1 MNRLMS
7 DIELASFA
15 LASLVLLVAALLG
28 YREWLD
34 RLARSSQP
42 TPEDVEH
49 FARRDRRRSLGLT
62 ILCLLAL
69 GVVVGSRTPIRVA
82 MRPNPFFLGLWLG
95 IFGLILTLLSLA
107 MVDWLDLRRYAR
119 RKKQAIGR
127 EQRAILNEIDS
138 WRTRQGE
145 NAEGSEG
152 NDQADPA

>member
-1 MNRLMS
+1 MS
-7 DIELASFA
+7 DIELASLA
-15 LASLVLLVAALLG
+15 LASLVLAVAALLG

-34 RLARSSQP
+34 RQARPPQLA
-42 TPEDVEH
+42 PEDVEH
-49 FARRDRRRSLGLT
+49 FGRRDRRRSLGLS

-82 MRPNPFFLGLWLG
+82 MQPNPFFLALWLG

-127 EQRAILNEIDS
+127 EQRAILHEIDH
-138 WRTRQGE
+138 WRNRRADNE
-145 NAEGSEG
+145 AEPDGSDE
-152 NDQADPA
+152 ADPA